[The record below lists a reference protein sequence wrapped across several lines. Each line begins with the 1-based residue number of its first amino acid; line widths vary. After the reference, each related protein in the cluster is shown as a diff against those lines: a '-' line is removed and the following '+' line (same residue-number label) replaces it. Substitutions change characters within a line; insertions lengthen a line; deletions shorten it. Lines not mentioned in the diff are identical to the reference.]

1 MGGTQ
6 MQNAGTGSVAQ
17 TAATPSPVAA
27 PSFIVLGRDEG
38 GKAHASWF
46 EAADRDAAER
56 AAGLMGM
63 HGLAV
68 DDDGL
73 AAIARRLPRGKLFAS
88 GRAFVPFVKGSTFD
102 QLAAR
107 LPMSALTRPVRAT
120 PASNQDDAEGAQASV
135 VSPAKV
141 ATGTGSTATPK
152 GGSAKGDGNPAGGG
166 GSAGNGGGSGDDGQ
180 SASRPAPR
188 DWGSLAAGDT
198 VLALDTPDEGWWEAV
213 VVEVR
218 EGELV
223 LLRWRDFPE
232 TPTFSRRR
240 TAIALLH
247 PDRNKV

>member
-1 MGGTQ
+1 MNAPQ
-6 MQNAGTGSVAQ
+6 MHHIDQASIAKII
-17 TAATPSPVAA
+17 PAA
-27 PSFIVLGRDEG
+27 PRVTRFIVLGRDEG

-46 EAADRDAAER
+46 DEYDRPAAER
-56 AAGLMGM
+56 AAALMGM
-63 HGLAV
+63 HGLIV

-73 AAIARRLPRGKLFAS
+73 AAIAQRLPRGKLFAS

-107 LPMSALTRPVRAT
+107 LPLCAVTRPVRAAAVSVEGDADGT
-120 PASNQDDAEGAQASV
+120 PVRATAAASASGA
-135 VSPAKV
+135 
-141 ATGTGSTATPK
+141 K
-152 GGSAKGDGNPAGGG
+152 GNSAKGDGGAGDAGGG
-166 GSAGNGGGSGDDGQ
+166 SGNGGGDGAG
-180 SASRPAPR
+180 ASRPAPR

-198 VLALDTPDEGWWEAV
+198 VLALDTPDEGWWEAN

-223 LLRWRDFPE
+223 LLRWRDFPG

-247 PDRNKV
+247 PDRDRA

>member
-1 MGGTQ
+1 MSALQ
-6 MQNAGTGSVAQ
+6 MHRIDQTSVARI
-17 TAATPSPVAA
+17 APAPLPV

-46 EAADRDAAER
+46 DADDRPAAER
-56 AAGLMGM
+56 AAAIMGM
-63 HGLAV
+63 HGLVV

-73 AAIARRLPRGKLFAS
+73 AAIAGRLPRGKLFAS

-107 LPMSALTRPVRAT
+107 LPVSALTRPVRAAAVSADGDT
-120 PASNQDDAEGAQASV
+120 DAKPIRAMAATSAPE
-135 VSPAKV
+135 AK
-141 ATGTGSTATPK
+141 GN
-152 GGSAKGDGNPAGGG
+152 SAKGDGGAGDTGSGSSSSGGG
-166 GSAGNGGGSGDDGQ
+166 DGAG
-180 SASRPAPR
+180 ASRPAPR

-198 VLALDTPDEGWWEAV
+198 VLALDTPDEGWWEAN

-223 LLRWRDFPE
+223 LLRWRDFPG

-247 PDRNKV
+247 PDRDKA